1 MWFFKNCEWYP
12 TCKLIS
18 LPASYMLAEDTR
30 ILGHRQRT
38 LFRYSTNSISFTF
51 VQVVV
56 ALQLPWGQHRRE
68 PGRYCAH
75 CGTASQLTS
84 QLREAQS
91 SIICCKQICLTFTSV
106 GDIIFIILASNQYS
120 ALEGDTISIFQGCL
134 LNKYPL
140 EHSSEQ
146 RPLVPLLT
154 RYAEIQK
161 LMGELSPNMVYLEG
175 HDQH

>member
-1 MWFFKNCEWYP
+1 M
-12 TCKLIS
+12 
-18 LPASYMLAEDTR
+18 
-30 ILGHRQRT
+30 
-38 LFRYSTNSISFTF
+38 
-51 VQVVV
+51 
-56 ALQLPWGQHRRE
+56 
-68 PGRYCAH
+68 
-75 CGTASQLTS
+75 
-84 QLREAQS
+84 
-91 SIICCKQICLTFTSV
+91 

-175 HDQH
+175 HD